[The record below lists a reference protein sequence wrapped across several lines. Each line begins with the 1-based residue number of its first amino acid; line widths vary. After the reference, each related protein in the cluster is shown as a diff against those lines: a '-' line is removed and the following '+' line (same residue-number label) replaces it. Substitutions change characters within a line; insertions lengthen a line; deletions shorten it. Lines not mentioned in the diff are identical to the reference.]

1 MVSLRKVLGGIGEPA
16 KLPLRLW
23 SSFGHR
29 APHSLRTALD
39 GMTDPGV
46 GAWHELGI
54 AFASENN
61 VDSHE
66 AQGMATD
73 GTNWYLS
80 SNGSKR
86 IIIYDQHWNRLFT
99 VSPTDTVWDAM
110 RNDAGQPSEDWGQG
124 EDNPHFG
131 ALCVHE
137 SVLYVPVQG
146 PRGVWRLD
154 TKTASQTWLKPF
166 ALPKD
171 GSPLPEDDMFAWC
184 AVHPVTGR
192 LYTSNFRHPKMLHAY
207 DRNTL
212 QYLPERKIG
221 LGSTPIDLDKVQ
233 GGTFTDRA
241 RLILVRDDFVAVFC
255 FSSLNGHCFGAKL
268 IGEDWSEAEAV
279 TVRPWNIG
287 GGLAI
292 VHIFELDNDIQD
304 DCYLHS
310 FGIPDPARL

>member
-1 MVSLRKVLGGIGEPA
+1 MGTLLSHRESLAKIGIPETAFVLVPKHLFQPRKSSERDRRHTPRHKSEGSLTPHISQCSWPFGNTMVSLRKVLGGIGEPA
-16 KLPLRLW
+16 KLPLGLW

-39 GMTDPGV
+39 GMADPGV

-61 VDSHE
+61 MDSHE

-73 GTNWYLS
+73 GTNWYLC

-99 VSPTDTVWDAM
+99 VSPIDTVWDAM
-110 RNDAGQPSEDWGQG
+110 RNDAGQPSEDWGHG
-124 EDNPHFG
+124 EENPHFG
-131 ALCVHE
+131 ALCVHDF
-137 SVLYVPVQG
+137 VLYVPVQG

-171 GSPLPEDDMFAWC
+171 GSPLPENDMFAWC

-192 LYTSNFRHPKMLHAY
+192 LYTSNFRHPKTLYAY

-212 QYLPERKIG
+212 QYLP
-221 LGSTPIDLDKVQ
+221 
-233 GGTFTDRA
+233 
-241 RLILVRDDFVAVFC
+241 
-255 FSSLNGHCFGAKL
+255 GA
-268 IGEDWSEAEAV
+268 
-279 TVRPWNIG
+279 
-287 GGLAI
+287 
-292 VHIFELDNDIQD
+292 
-304 DCYLHS
+304 
-310 FGIPDPARL
+310 